1 LTSGDVPPY
10 FRRAKQLETASLDT
24 RALEELTASVELD
37 APEPFVTVDGL
48 T

>member
-1 LTSGDVPPY
+1 MQLY
-10 FRRAKQLETASLDT
+10 FRRAKQLELSWFDP
-24 RALEELTASVELD
+24 RILEERIAAAELD